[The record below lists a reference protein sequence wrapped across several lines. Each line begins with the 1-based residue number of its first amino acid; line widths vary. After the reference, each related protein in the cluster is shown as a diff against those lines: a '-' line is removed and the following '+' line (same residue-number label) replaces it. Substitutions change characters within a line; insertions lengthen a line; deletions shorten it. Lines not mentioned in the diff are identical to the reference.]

1 MKTGAGAAGAEHSPG
16 SIRVDPRAVL
26 SRTNSFTLA
35 PFSLAVP
42 TGACVGPVVAAS
54 YGASLRMA
62 AAISRL
68 KRSAAR
74 LLAATSASMVGS
86 AIFSSITE

>member
-1 MKTGAGAAGAEHSPG
+1 
-16 SIRVDPRAVL
+16 
-26 SRTNSFTLA
+26 
-35 PFSLAVP
+35 
-42 TGACVGPVVAAS
+42 
-54 YGASLRMA
+54 MA

-86 AIFSSITE
+86 AIISSITE